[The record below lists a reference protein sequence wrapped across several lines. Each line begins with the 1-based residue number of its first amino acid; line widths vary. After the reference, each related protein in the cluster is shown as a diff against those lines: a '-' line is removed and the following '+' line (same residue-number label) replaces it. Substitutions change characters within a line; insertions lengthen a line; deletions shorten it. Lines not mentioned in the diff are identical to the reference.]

1 MSEYPFNT
9 IEEAMEEVRN
19 GRMVILVDDEDREN
33 EGDLTMAAE
42 RVTAETI
49 NFMTQHGRG
58 LVCLTLTNQRADELE
73 LEPMVRDNTATFG
86 TAFTISIDAKR
97 GVATG
102 ISAAD
107 RAETIRQ
114 VLDPKTRPW
123 DLARPGHV
131 FPIRARDGGVLVR
144 SGQTEGSVDLAR
156 LAGLKAAG
164 VICEVMN
171 PDGTMARV
179 PELLE
184 FARRHGLKIITIKSL
199 IEYRMRRESLIEM
212 VTETQMPTEYG
223 VFTARSYQGKIG
235 GQIYLALALG
245 EIHGED
251 EILVRVHSQ
260 CLTGDVFGS
269 FRCDCG
275 PQLHAALEKISQEG
289 RGVLL
294 YVAQEGRGIGLLN
307 KLKAYAL
314 QDQGLD
320 TVQANEALGFK
331 PDLREYGLG
340 AQVLVHLGLK
350 KIRLMTNNP
359 RKLVGLEGYGLRIVE
374 RVPLEVK
381 PREENLRYLQTKRS
395 KLGHLLNNV

>member
-1 MSEYPFNT
+1 MTEPIFHS
-9 IEEAMEEVRN
+9 IEEAIEDIRE

-42 RVTAETI
+42 RVTAEKI
-49 NFMTQHGRG
+49 NFMTQYGRG
-58 LVCLTLTNQRADELE
+58 LVCLTLTNQWADELE

-114 VLDPKTRPW
+114 VLDPRTRPC

-171 PDGTMARV
+171 ADGTMARTPHLV
-179 PELLE
+179 E
-184 FARRHGLKIITIKSL
+184 FAKGHGLKLVTIKSL

-212 VTETQMPTEYG
+212 VTETEMPTEYG

-235 GQIYLALALG
+235 GQIYLALSLG
-245 EIHGED
+245 EINGEE

-275 PQLHAALEKISQEG
+275 PQLHAALAKIRDEG
-289 RGVLL
+289 RGVIL

-359 RKLVGLEGYGLRIVE
+359 RKVVGLEGYGLRIVE
-374 RVPLEVK
+374 RVPLEAK